1 MKTLINR
8 FFTLFYAFF
17 ALFRRGAGRD
27 ARGSTQKPDK
37 MLHNL
42 SSDFI
47 PDLTYKPAQMPRKK
61 RPFNNKKQTKGRNFY
76 YDPKT
81 GKKLFHTHSFAMGNL

>member
-8 FFTLFYAFF
+8 FFTLFSAFF
-17 ALFRRGAGRD
+17 ALFRRGVARD
-27 ARGSTQKPDK
+27 ARGATQKPDK
-37 MLHNL
+37 MLLNFT
-42 SSDFI
+42 SN
-47 PDLTYKPAQMPRKK
+47 LTYSPAQMPRKK